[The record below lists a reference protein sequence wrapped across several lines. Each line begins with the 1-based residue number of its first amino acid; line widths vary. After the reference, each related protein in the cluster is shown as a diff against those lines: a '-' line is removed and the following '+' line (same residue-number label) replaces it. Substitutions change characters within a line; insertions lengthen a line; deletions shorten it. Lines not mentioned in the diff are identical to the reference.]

1 MHEKFGQ
8 SPEYE
13 WRQAESKDAIA
24 KKARRR
30 EAKKL
35 RDEAKEPIEE

>member
-13 WRQAESKDAIA
+13 WRQAEWKDAIA